1 MMKKKTDYNPIVN
14 VGTDKTPMYVVDG
27 SWLMNEYDKRV
38 KKFSYDGYAKFSDKF
53 IEEFNKSNDLNLTIK
68 KVIKYAT

>member
-1 MMKKKTDYNPIVN
+1 MKNMTDYNPIVN

-38 KKFSYDGYAKFSDKF
+38 KKFSYDGYGKFSD
-53 IEEFNKSNDLNLTIK
+53 
-68 KVIKYAT
+68 